1 MAEGDGA
8 DQALLIAARDLEV
21 RYGRGAQT
29 AVSGVSLTLGP
40 GEGLLVT
47 GPAGSGK
54 TSLLR
59 GLLGLAVAGG
69 TVRLLGGPPGAPAT
83 LRRVGYAPQGRPF
96 AAGWRAHEV
105 ATEVARAR
113 GLADPAA
120 SAADACARAGLTHVD
135 GSAQTLDVED
145 ARRLTLACALTG
157 RPDLLVLD
165 DPFEFPE
172 MRLEV
177 SLARERGA
185 GVLVACAEPGNLPA
199 LLGRTLTL
207 AAGTPG

>member
-8 DQALLIAARDLEV
+8 DEALLVVARDLEV
-21 RYGRGAQT
+21 RYGRGAQS

-59 GLLGLAVAGG
+59 GLLGLAAAGG
-69 TVRLLGGPPGAPAT
+69 AIRLLGGRRAPRRRCGAWATRPRGGPSRPDGGRARSRPRRPAPAACPT
-83 LRRVGYAPQGRPF
+83 RR
-96 AAGWRAHEV
+96 AA
-105 ATEVARAR
+105 
-113 GLADPAA
+113 
-120 SAADACARAGLTHVD
+120 AADACARAGLTRVD
-135 GSAQTLDVED
+135 APVLTLDVDD

-185 GVLVACAEPGNLPA
+185 GVLVACAEPGNLPRSSGA
-199 LLGRTLTL
+199 
-207 AAGTPG
+207 P